1 MTMKNDS
8 SIDVKRKKLD
18 DIDAMIIQLLQKD
31 GRLSN
36 TDIAKKMEISETTV
50 RSRLKRLIDEE
61 YIQIVAVSNPY
72 KLGFGMTGDIQVSVD
87 PRKIGSVV
95 SELKKIRE
103 LWFIVTTT
111 GSAGI
116 NAEFIVMNRDE
127 LNDLIH
133 KKISV
138 IDGINKIE
146 TSLILEYQ
154 KRKYDY
160 GTAF

>member
-1 MTMKNDS
+1 MKGDS
-8 SIDVKRKKLD
+8 SIDVKRKKVD

-36 TDIAKKMEISETTV
+36 TEIAKKMEISEATV
-50 RSRLKRLIDEE
+50 RTRLKRLIDEE

-72 KLGFGMTGDIQVSVD
+72 KLGFGMTGDIHVSVD

-103 LWFIVTTT
+103 LWFIVTST

-116 NAEFIVMNRDE
+116 NAEFIVKSRDE

-138 IDGINKIE
+138 IDGVNKIE